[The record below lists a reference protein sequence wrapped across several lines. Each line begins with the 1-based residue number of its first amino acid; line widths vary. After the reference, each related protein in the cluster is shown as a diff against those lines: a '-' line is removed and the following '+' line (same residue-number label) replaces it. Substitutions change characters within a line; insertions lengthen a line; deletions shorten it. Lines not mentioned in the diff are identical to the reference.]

1 MLLRKDPVECE
12 VYNDLDERVV
22 NVFRVLRDP
31 VMARRLAGLLALTPY
46 SRAEYE
52 RAWDDPR
59 SEDLVEDARRTI
71 LINQMGFGS
80 AGLMPGQ
87 TAATFQSRCVS
98 KSPAKPWATYHSHVE
113 LFCKRLQNVV
123 IECRPA
129 IDVLKQQDSPDTL
142 HYVDPP
148 YVMLAR
154 CERPRTSYLH
164 EMTDDDHRELAE
176 VLHSL
181 KGMVVLSGYRSELY
195 DELFADWPYA
205 RRRSLAL
212 CNAPREE
219 RLWLSPRAVER
230 LGSRWE
236 MLRARGY

>member
-1 MLLRKDPVECE
+1 MQYRGGKWRMATWVIRHFPPHRCYTEAFGGAASVLLRKDPVECE

-98 KSPAKPWATYHSHVE
+98 ENPAKPWATYHSHVE
-113 LFCKRLQNVV
+113 LFCGRLQNVV

-164 EMTDDDHRELAE
+164 EMTDDDHRELA
-176 VLHSL
+176 
-181 KGMVVLSGYRSELY
+181 
-195 DELFADWPYA
+195 
-205 RRRSLAL
+205 
-212 CNAPREE
+212 
-219 RLWLSPRAVER
+219 
-230 LGSRWE
+230 
-236 MLRARGY
+236 